1 MGTSGGF
8 EGEVDDVRILIN
20 IPLVNGLVDN
30 VGASVVV
37 VFDNIRISIRDFS
50 ELSSRTPSVPTYP
63 SLGPNS
69 STNVI

>member
-37 VFDNIRISIRDFS
+37 VFDNIRISIKDCS
-50 ELSSRTPSVPTYP
+50 ELISRTPSVPTYP